1 MNKTVTNGWG
11 AYQNK
16 KTEIDKLKRQLV
28 VQDVNNYGEVMTIDK
43 KYNFKPVSTSV
54 NSFRFSN
61 LIKNEEICEIFKKPD
76 DKMPIQMPILEDNVK
91 LIITDISEPRPNV
104 DLNTCDKIPE
114 FDEIGN
120 YRTKLLNNTL
130 IINGLIE
137 ENQKNKV
144 ELEEKIKLLT
154 ETYNNQVG
162 LNNNKIVKLQK
173 YNDIIKN
180 MIELKNNLLEIEN
193 DITLQDIIPANN
205 LNKNLEEDSD
215 SKESD
220 SKDDSKDDSD
230 SKESDA
236 EDETDS
242 KESDADSED
251 ESDSESISVVETV
264 PDEFSIINIMKKTY
278 EKQKLEE
285 QQKPEPVIKNY
296 NNTIITVDDVNYM
309 FISEQ
314 LHWHKDTQYEY
325 RAYKLDNN
333 RNNKIRSNSGNRR
346 LCCHRNCDRYLGW
359 NRINGERQYSCY
371 KCDKL
376 IINHNSIIKYN
387 NKIYFSKDIPCL
399 NDKSLHNTGRYNW
412 EIEENLQ
419 VYVQKKTEDITIN
432 NEKLLEIC
440 WFYNGENYMYT
451 ESYDKDATKY
461 KTAPIIT
468 YNETTLVCETDVKY
482 YKVKINGIYMNFL
495 RV

>member
-1 MNKTVTNGWG
+1 MNKPQTNGWG

-43 KYNFKPVSTSV
+43 KYNFKPVYTTV

-61 LIKNEEICEIFKKPD
+61 LIKNEEICEIYKKPD
-76 DKMPIQMPILEDNVK
+76 DKIEMPIPIPIPIPIVEDNVK
-91 LIITDISEPRPNV
+91 LTITDISEPQPNV
-104 DLNTCDKIPE
+104 DLNTCDKIQE

-120 YRTKLLNNTL
+120 YKKKLFNNTL

-154 ETYNNQVG
+154 ETYNNQVV

-173 YNDIIKN
+173 YNDALQN
-180 MIELKNNLLEIEN
+180 MIELKLNLLEIEN
-193 DITLQDIIPANN
+193 DITLQDNNIILESKVEEEITN
-205 LNKNLEEDSD
+205 LDDDESEE
-215 SKESD
+215 SKES
-220 SKDDSKDDSD
+220 
-230 SKESDA
+230 E
-236 EDETDS
+236 EDES
-242 KESDADSED
+242 EED
-251 ESDSESISVVETV
+251 ESDSDDKSRSVVETV

-285 QQKPEPVIKNY
+285 EQQKQTATIIKDY
-296 NNTIITVDDVNYM
+296 DNTIITVDDVNYM

-314 LHWHKDTQYEY
+314 LHWHKDTKYLY
-325 RAYKLDNN
+325 RAYKLDNG
-333 RNNKIRSNSGNRR
+333 RNNKIRSNGMNKRK
-346 LCCHRNCDRYLGW
+346 CCHGNCNRHLGW

-371 KCDKL
+371 NCDKL
-376 IINHNSIIKYN
+376 IINHDSIIKYN

-399 NDKSLHNTGRYNW
+399 NDKSLRDTGRYNW

-419 VYVQKKTEDITIN
+419 VYVEKKTEDIRIN
-432 NEKLLEIC
+432 NEKLLKIC
-440 WFYNGENYMYT
+440 WFYNGEKYMYK
-451 ESYDKDATKY
+451 EAYDKEATKY
-461 KTAPIIT
+461 KTAPVII
-468 YNETTLVCETDVKY
+468 YNETTLICEHDVKY